1 MRNLI
6 KKILKESEDDW
17 QWAKDS
23 LSAGMDRL
31 TIQDL
36 ENGDIVIPSCTKQE
50 EFVVEK
56 KGLVVKP
63 PFYSSGYGPY
73 YWVILK
79 RHLKHAASIR
89 PNWYDR
95 HGGIYI
101 SSDSTIG
108 QNCRFKVVGKIDLN

>member
-56 KGLVVKP
+56 KGLVVKL
-63 PFYSSGYGPY
+63 GQTPY
-73 YWVILK
+73 HWVILK
-79 RHLKHAASIR
+79 RHLKNAA
-89 PNWYDR
+89 
-95 HGGIYI
+95 GGVYL
-101 SSDSTIG
+101 SSDSHTG
-108 QNCRFKVVGKIDLN
+108 QNCRFKVVGKVDFDSTEN